1 MFVVFSRA
9 SDVGVLRGMNSSRT
23 GVGT

>member
-1 MFVVFSRA
+1 MFVVFSRV